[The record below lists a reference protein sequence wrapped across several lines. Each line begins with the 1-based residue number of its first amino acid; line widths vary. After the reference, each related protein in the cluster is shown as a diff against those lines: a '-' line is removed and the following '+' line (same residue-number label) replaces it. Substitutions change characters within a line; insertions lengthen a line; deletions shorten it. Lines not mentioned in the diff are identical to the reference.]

1 MSKKKTVSK
10 KKATSES
17 TAKRPRR
24 KFSDE
29 YKIEAVKMVT
39 DQGYKVAEA
48 ARSLDIQVNLL
59 HRWKDKFFQQE
70 DETENEELKHLRA
83 ENKRLRMERDILK
96 KATVFFASEKN

>member
-1 MSKKKTVSK
+1 MSKKKT
-10 KKATSES
+10 TSES

-24 KFSDE
+24 TFSDE

-59 HRWKDKFFQQE
+59 HRWKDKFSQQE
-70 DETENEELKHLRA
+70 DDTENEELKNLRA

>member
-1 MSKKKTVSK
+1 MNK
-10 KKATSES
+10 KKAANKKATTES
-17 TAKRPRR
+17 TSKRPRR
-24 KFSDE
+24 TFSNE

-48 ARSLDIQVNLL
+48 ARSLGIQVNLL
-59 HRWKDKFFQQE
+59 HRWKDKFSEQE
-70 DETENEELKHLRA
+70 DDTDNEELKRLRA

>member
-1 MSKKKTVSK
+1 MSK

-17 TAKRPRR
+17 TAKRSRR

>member
-10 KKATSES
+10 KQSTSES

-70 DETENEELKHLRA
+70 DDTENEELKHLRA

>member
-1 MSKKKTVSK
+1 MSKKQ
-10 KKATSES
+10 ATSQS
-17 TAKRPRR
+17 TTKRTRR
-24 KFSDE
+24 TFDDE

-48 ARSLDIQVNLL
+48 ARSLGIQVNLL
-59 HRWKDKFFQQE
+59 HRWKDKFSEQV
-70 DETENEELKHLRA
+70 DDTDNEELKHLRA

>member
-1 MSKKKTVSK
+1 MSKKKT
-10 KKATSES
+10 TSES
-17 TAKRPRR
+17 TAKRTRR

-48 ARSLDIQVNLL
+48 ARNLGVNVNQI
-59 HRWKDKFFQQE
+59 HRWIREFSQQE
-70 DETENEELKHLRA
+70 DDTASEELKHLRA

>member
-1 MSKKKTVSK
+1 MSKKENASK
-10 KKATSES
+10 KTTSES

-59 HRWKDKFFQQE
+59 HRWKDKFSEQE
-70 DETENEELKHLRA
+70 DDTASEELKHLRA